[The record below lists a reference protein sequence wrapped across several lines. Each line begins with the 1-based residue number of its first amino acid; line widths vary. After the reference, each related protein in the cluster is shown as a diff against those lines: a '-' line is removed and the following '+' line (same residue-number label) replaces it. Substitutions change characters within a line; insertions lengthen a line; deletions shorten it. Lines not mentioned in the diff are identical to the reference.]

1 MQMANLGPIEIRPN
15 ALLFDGLKQELSVKL
30 RAMIVEPIADQNYLR
45 SLDTHR
51 IKLKTFRD
59 AFVFV
64 CEHIG
69 INGVSLWQLQLAEVV
84 HTALE
89 AEKPRFE
96 KVHIL
101 EIGSKL

>member
-1 MQMANLGPIEIRPN
+1 MQMTNLGPVEIKPN
-15 ALLFDGLKQELSVKL
+15 ELLFDGLKHELNAKL
-30 RAMIVEPIADQNYLR
+30 NSILKECVVDNNYLR
-45 SLDTHR
+45 SLDAHR

-69 INGVSLWQLQLAEVV
+69 INGVSLWQLQLADAVY
-84 HTALE
+84 TALD

-96 KVHIL
+96 KANL
-101 EIGSKL
+101 A